1 MTPDLLMQHPPLRS
15 LVIGSTSVIGKAVAQ
30 GLAQLGPVQTAGRR
44 EADVHVDLSRPDSV
58 PTSVPTYDVVVLAAA
73 DFGGHGADD
82 LIRAEQVNAVG
93 TLAACRLAQGCG
105 ARHLILISSVFAS
118 HVPGDPHYNIYS
130 LSKRHSEELASLF
143 CTAHGMAL
151 TILRPSQVY
160 DAAGA
165 CRTHQPL
172 LYAFADQAQAGND
185 ITLFGNNDARR
196 NYLHLDDL
204 VQICTRVAA
213 TTTTGLFNC
222 VHPHSPALSEIA
234 QAAVSAFG
242 QQGQVRFLR
251 DKPDV
256 PDLPA
261 QALDPALQEAIGF
274 VPQVDIHRGFEMIR
288 QHRERT
294 A

>member
-1 MTPDLLMQHPPLRS
+1 MTRDTSTPRPPLGS
-15 LVIGSTSVIGKAVAQ
+15 LVIGSTSVIGQAIAH

-44 EADVHVDLSRPDSV
+44 DADVFFDLSQPDRVPASV
-58 PTSVPTYDVVVLAAA
+58 PPFDVVVLAAA
-73 DFGGHGADD
+73 DFGGPGIDD

-93 TLAACRLAQGCG
+93 TLAACQLAQRSG
-105 ARHLILISSVFAS
+105 ARHLILISSVSAS
-118 HVPGDPHYNIYS
+118 YMPHNIYYSIYS

-143 CTAHGMAL
+143 CSAHGIAL

-185 ITLFGNNDARR
+185 ISLFGNNDARR

-222 VHPHSPALSEIA
+222 VHPDSPALSEIA
-234 QAAVSAFG
+234 QAALSAFG

-251 DKPDV
+251 DRPDV

-261 QALDPALQEAIGF
+261 QLLDPALHAAIDF
-274 VPQVDIHRGFEMIR
+274 MPQVNIHQGFEMIR